1 MAITQTHTTQPY
13 GDSLLHYWEV
23 RGPRG
28 AVSLSAVEL
37 VSQTPDEALTELGRI
52 APSAVPLFAGAFVF
66 DVAQTH
72 WDRPGGL
79 GCSRHGDNCDMDSFI
94 SSVALPVWQQAVA
107 AGLTDEAVYEQLQPL
122 YAVEY
127 GRWTS

>member
-1 MAITQTHTTQPY
+1 MPIAKTHTTEPY

-37 VSQTPDEALTELGRI
+37 SNPGAVDAITARFDALK
-52 APSAVPLFAGAFVF
+52 PLLAGAFVF

-72 WDRPGGL
+72 WNRPGGL
-79 GCSRHGDNCDMDSFI
+79 GCSRHGDGCDMDAFI
-94 SSVALPVWQQAVA
+94 SSVALPVWQRAVA
-107 AGLTDEAVYEQLQPL
+107 AGLTDEAVFAELQPL

-127 GRWTS
+127 GEVSL